1 MATKRDYYEV
11 LGVPRGTADA
21 DELKKAFRKLAMK
34 YHPDRNPGDPT
45 AEQNFKEL
53 NEAYDVLKDDQ
64 KRAAYDQYGHA
75 AFEGGMG
82 GPRGPGGG
90 QGGAGFD
97 FGSFSDIFDDL
108 FGDIMGGG
116 GARRAGAGGNNA
128 NRGSD
133 LRYNL
138 EISLE
143 DAFRGKTVQVRVPTS
158 AACEA
163 CDGSGAEAGAQ
174 PIACPTCKG
183 FGKVRS
189 AQGFF
194 TIERTCPSCGGAGKV
209 IEHPCKICGG
219 AGRVHKEK
227 TLSVDIPPGVD
238 EGNRIRLSGEG
249 EAGLRGGPPGDLYVF
264 LSVAAHRIFRR
275 EGQHLQCKVP
285 ISMTT
290 AALGGIVEVPTLDG
304 GKARITIPEGT
315 QSGKQFRLRGKGMPG
330 LAQQGRGSG
339 FGDLYIQVNVETPV
353 KLSKRQRELLEEFAE
368 IDADGTSPESA
379 GFFARVKEML
389 GGKGD

>member
-1 MATKRDYYEV
+1 MATKRDYYDV
-11 LGVPRGTADA
+11 LGVPRGTSDA
-21 DELKKAFRKLAMK
+21 EELKKAFRKLAMQ
-34 YHPDRNPGDPT
+34 YHPDRNPNDET
-45 AEQNFKEL
+45 AEHKFKEL
-53 NEAYDVLKDDQ
+53 NEAYEVLKDDQ
-64 KRAAYDQYGHA
+64 RRAAYDQYGHA

-82 GPRGPGGG
+82 GGRGPGGPG
-90 QGGAGFD
+90 TAGFD

-108 FGDIMGGG
+108 FGDIMGAGG
-116 GARRAGAGGNNA
+116 RRAGGGGG

-143 DAFRGKTVQVRVPTS
+143 DAFRGKTVQIRVPTS

-174 PIACPTCKG
+174 PISCPTCKG

-194 TIERTCPSCGGAGKV
+194 TIERSCPSCAGAGKV
-209 IEHPCKICGG
+209 IERPCKICGG
-219 AGRVHKEK
+219 AGRVHREK
-227 TLSVDIPPGVD
+227 NLSVDIPPGVD
-238 EGNRIRLSGEG
+238 EGNRIRLAGEG
-249 EAGLRGGPPGDLYVF
+249 EAGLRGGSPGDLYVF
-264 LSVAAHRIFRR
+264 LTVSAHRIFRR

-285 ISMTT
+285 ISMAT
-290 AALGGIVEVPTLDG
+290 ASLGGVVEVPTLDG

-315 QSGKQFRLRGKGMPG
+315 QTGKQFRLRGKGMPG
-330 LAQQGRGSG
+330 LSQQGRGSA

-353 KLSKRQRELLEEFAE
+353 KLSKRQRELLQEFAE
-368 IDADGTSPESA
+368 IDADNTSPESA

-389 GGKGD
+389 GGKPE